1 MFRRIEFLGKP
12 GLLSSILILTSLV
25 VRVDA
30 GQVAT
35 FELTP
40 KSGMGGLTI
49 FQADVQPAFSVVPS
63 DPTASPLK
71 VLDGSYGFN
80 KQNMTVLLGDG
91 DGVQQLVMLF
101 GVEPSRDS
109 DGKLAGFV
117 PIRDAQGNP
126 DPGLAADSKV
136 RFSLDLDPDFKG
148 VLSLLPTAT
157 TAQSFDLTAL
167 TLPPTSPSSPEPETP
182 TPPTPP
188 VVEIPT
194 TQVPEP
200 YSVAIWIA
208 GMGFGTLRAIRF
220 RQRRH
225 LESAVV

>member
-1 MFRRIEFLGKP
+1 MFRRIGYLGTP
-12 GLLSSILILTSLV
+12 FRLV
-25 VRVDA
+25 VSMLALTCVSQQADA

-63 DPTASPLK
+63 DPSSSPLK
-71 VLDGSYGFN
+71 VLDGSTGFN

-109 DGKLAGFV
+109 DGKLSGFV
-117 PIRDAQGNP
+117 PILDANGNP
-126 DPGLAADSKV
+126 DPGLAADGKV
-136 RFSLDLDPDFKG
+136 RFSLDLDPNFTG
-148 VLSLLPTAT
+148 TLNLLPTT
-157 TAQSFDLTAL
+157 TSANSFDLTAL
-167 TLPPTSPSSPEPETP
+167 TLPPTSPSSPETPSTPETP
-182 TPPTPP
+182 P
-188 VVEIPT
+188 VNIPT

-200 YSVAIWIA
+200 YSIAIWLVGIS
-208 GMGFGTLRAIRF
+208 FGTARAIRY
-220 RQRRH
+220 RNRRP
-225 LESAVV
+225 EVVTG